1 METIPIP
8 TVDLRVVAPVLALFG
23 WATAL
28 LVLDVFA
35 IPATRKRLTG
45 YLALAGLALTAGVAA
60 WVQMATPIV
69 PGVSLRFSDMGQMVV
84 LDNFALMLTWI
95 FLIIAAI
102 TIIVSLDYLP
112 LHDIELGEYYSLI
125 LFATGGMIVLAQST
139 NLIMIF
145 LAIELL
151 SITLYILTAFF
162 YPRPASEEAGMKY
175 LLLGAFAAGFLVYG
189 IALIY
194 GGAGTLDLA
203 SIGAFITTELAIS
216 PALSSDVLL
225 VLVGSGLVLVAFGF
239 KIALVPFHM
248 WTPDVYE
255 GSPTPVAGFMSVGTK
270 GAALAALLRVLLLG
284 LPALQAYWVPVLGAL
299 AVATMLVGNIG
310 AIAQMNVKRMLAYSS
325 IGHAGYILIGVIAAS
340 DHGSQSFLFYILAYA
355 LTNLGAFAV
364 VMTLERRGEQA
375 WNLDDF
381 AGLWSRQPLLAI
393 AMAVF
398 MLSLAGVPPT
408 AGFFAKFL
416 VFAAAWES
424 GLWLLAL
431 VGVITSAI
439 AAFFYLRIIV
449 RMFMYEP
456 VRDVPPLVFRGLAF
470 SIGITAV
477 GTIVFGLLPTPIIEL
492 MQRSVLALGG

>member
-1 METIPIP
+1 
-8 TVDLRVVAPVLALFG
+8 
-23 WATAL
+23 
-28 LVLDVFA
+28 
-35 IPATRKRLTG
+35 
-45 YLALAGLALTAGVAA
+45 
-60 WVQMATPIV
+60 
-69 PGVSLRFSDMGQMVV
+69 
-84 LDNFALMLTWI
+84 
-95 FLIIAAI
+95 
-102 TIIVSLDYLP
+102 
-112 LHDIELGEYYSLI
+112 
-125 LFATGGMIVLAQST
+125 
-139 NLIMIF
+139 
-145 LAIELL
+145 
-151 SITLYILTAFF
+151 
-162 YPRPASEEAGMKY
+162 
-175 LLLGAFAAGFLVYG
+175 
-189 IALIY
+189 
-194 GGAGTLDLA
+194 
-203 SIGAFITTELAIS
+203 
-216 PALSSDVLL
+216 
-225 VLVGSGLVLVAFGF
+225 
-239 KIALVPFHM
+239 
-248 WTPDVYE
+248 
-255 GSPTPVAGFMSVGTK
+255 VAGFMSVGTK
-270 GAALAALLRVLLLG
+270 GAALAALLRVLLVG
-284 LPALQAYWVPVLGAL
+284 LPALQAYWLPVLGAL

-431 VGVITSAI
+431 VGVLTSAI
-439 AAFFYLRIIV
+439 AAFFYLRVIV

-456 VRDVPPLVFRGLAF
+456 VRDVPPLVFRGLAV

-477 GTIVFGLLPTPIIEL
+477 ATIAFGLLPTPIIEL